1 MSVLSLPP
9 QNLINPQRSVD
20 PFFLTT
26 RFSLLLFTQI
36 KEASKHSAKREQMQQ
51 KGRARK
57 DRTAGTIKSEPRRPS
72 RERHEQRKQ
81 QTKRRTE
88 IQAGQ
93 DQGKKEMRDGTNK
106 KDFFQ

>member
-1 MSVLSLPP
+1 
-9 QNLINPQRSVD
+9 
-20 PFFLTT
+20 
-26 RFSLLLFTQI
+26 
-36 KEASKHSAKREQMQQ
+36 MQQ

-57 DRTAGTIKSEPRRPS
+57 DRTAGTIKSKPRS

-93 DQGKKEMRDGTNK
+93 DQGTKEMRDGTKK